1 MEVPRVHF
9 RDLQLTVQADLDVC
23 LLDLCLDHGIDME
36 AACGGFAACNTCRVR
51 VHSGGLSATEEVEAP
66 YLERPD
72 QRLGC
77 QAYVV
82 GDCELSLDP
91 GEC

>member
-1 MEVPRVHF
+1 MPRVHF
-9 RDLQLTVQADLDVC
+9 RDLQLSVQADHDVC
-23 LLDLCLDHGIDME
+23 LLDLCLDHGVEME

-51 VHSGGLSATEEVEAP
+51 VHSGGLSPKDEIEDP
-66 YLERPD
+66 FLERED

-77 QAYVV
+77 QARVT

>member
-1 MEVPRVHF
+1 MRVRF
-9 RDLQLTVQADLDVC
+9 LDLGVTVEGEADQL

-51 VHSGGLSATEEVEAP
+51 VHEGNLTPLDEI
-66 YLERPD
+66 ERPFLDRDD

-77 QAYVV
+77 QARLV
-82 GDCELSLDP
+82 GEVTLSLDP
-91 GEC
+91 GEA

>member
-1 MEVPRVHF
+1 MHRVHF
-9 RDLQLTVQADLDVC
+9 RDLERSVQADHETC

-51 VHSGGLSATEEVEAP
+51 VHVDGLSPKDEIEEP
-66 YLERPD
+66 FLDLPD

-77 QAYVV
+77 QAQVV
-82 GDCELSLDP
+82 GDCEISLDP

>member
-1 MEVPRVHF
+1 MEF
-9 RDLQLTVQADLDVC
+9 RDLGRRLEAPQGTI

-51 VHSGGLSATEEVEAP
+51 VLSGALSEREEIEDPFLDRA
-66 YLERPD
+66 D

-77 QAYVV
+77 QAAVV
-82 GDCELSLDP
+82 EDVILELDP
-91 GEC
+91 GEA